1 MDIFSTK
8 TNLGSISLTLVTSSK
23 NSIILYFQIVCQRVT
38 SLLRHVCTE
47 KLSALSLHVSQP
59 LEKLKPEASEVQ
71 FIPKCMKCMIGA
83 FLRQLVEPFLSEIF
97 GNVRILPI

>member
-8 TNLGSISLTLVTSSK
+8 NNLGIISLTLVTFSK
-23 NSIILYFQIVCQRVT
+23 NSINLYFPIVCQRVT

-71 FIPKCMKCMIGA
+71 FIPKCMIGT
-83 FLRQLVEPFLSEIF
+83 FQHQQVELYCQKSSGTF
-97 GNVRILPI
+97 GFYRFKIK